1 MTVELE
7 IISSNPDYS
16 GLWSKE
22 DTEREIQEILGR
34 KPKTETEWIEWIFGH
49 MFDDAIF
56 EDESVLD
63 IIAKHDWITDIK
75 LETQYYDKVHIIK
88 R

>member
-7 IISSNPDYS
+7 IISSYPDYA

-22 DTEREIQEILGR
+22 DTENEIQEILGR
-34 KPKTETEWIEWIFGH
+34 KPVSETEWIEWIFGH
-49 MFDDAIF
+49 GFDDAIF

-63 IIAKHDWITDIK
+63 IVAKHDWITDIT
-75 LETQYYDKVHIIK
+75 LETKYHDKVRIIK